1 MAERAGKLSVLI
13 LYDRNSRSLPTQMRV
28 AGNSMYPAIRH
39 GQILTCTFSRNIH
52 IGDIIV
58 FWKRDRLVA
67 HRVVSSYSKDGQ
79 EYYIEKGDNGLTFS
93 ILERG
98 DILAKVTAVD
108 GEKKWLSTSLRDYIV
123 NYFVAK
129 VSYGMALLRANGVLG
144 ARKFFR
150 RKPLLESYAGKLVY
164 RRTAF
169 ILLRPVCRPR
179 S

>member
-1 MAERAGKLSVLI
+1 MAECPGKLSALI
-13 LYDRNSRSLPTQMRV
+13 LDDHNCRSLPTQLRV
-28 AGNSMYPAIRH
+28 SGNSMYPAIRH
-39 GQILTCTFSRNIH
+39 RQIVTCTFSRNIH

-58 FWKRDRLVA
+58 FWKADRLVA

-79 EYYIEKGDNGLTFS
+79 AYYIEKGDNGLTFS

-98 DILAKVTAVD
+98 DILAKVIAVD
-108 GEKKWLSTSLRDYIV
+108 GEKEWLSTNLRDYIV

-129 VSYGMALLRANGVLG
+129 VSYGMAILRANGVVG

-150 RKPLLESYAGKLVY
+150 KKPLLESYVGKLVY

-169 ILLRPVCRPR
+169 LLLRLVCRPH